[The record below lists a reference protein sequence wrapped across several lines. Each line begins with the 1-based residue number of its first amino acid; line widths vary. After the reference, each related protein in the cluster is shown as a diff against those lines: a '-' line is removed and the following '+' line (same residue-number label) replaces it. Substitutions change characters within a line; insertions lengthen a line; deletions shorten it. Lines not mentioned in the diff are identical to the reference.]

1 MEKLLLTLFFTNKGE
16 VCMKVGFI
24 GLGNMGLPMA
34 KNLVK
39 ANYDVVGKNRSKG
52 KEELFAQSGGKIGLT
67 VAEMAEQLDIILT
80 CLPLPEDV
88 EKIYFGEDGLIV
100 NGHEHLIL
108 VDHSTVAPALNEK
121 IRNAAQ
127 AKKIEFLDAPISGG
141 NFGAEDGSLTIM
153 VGGKK
158 EVYDKVL
165 PLLEI
170 MGKNIYHIGDTG
182 SGSVVKLIN
191 NLMVAFHTQA
201 VSEAVTLG
209 KKMGVDLDLLFNIL
223 NNSYAQSR
231 IYDRHYNHFIAKNHF
246 EPGFAINLL
255 HKDMKLAEQMAKDAD
270 MKLPIGAQ
278 ITELLANAKENGL
291 GEKDMSALYVLIN
304 QLLEHKN

>member
-1 MEKLLLTLFFTNKGE
+1 
-16 VCMKVGFI
+16 MKVGFI

-39 ANYDVVGKNRSKG
+39 ANYEVVGKNRSKG
-52 KEELFAQSGGKIGLT
+52 NEELFVEAGGKGGMS
-67 VAEMAEQLDIILT
+67 VAEMAKELDVILT
-80 CLPLPEDV
+80 CLPLPTDV
-88 EKIYFGEDGLIV
+88 ESVYFGTDGLIE
-100 NGHEHLIL
+100 NGHEGLIL
-108 VDHSTVAPALNEK
+108 VDHSTVAPGLNNK
-121 IRNAAQ
+121 IADAAQ
-127 AKKIEFLDAPISGG
+127 SKGIEFLDAPISGG

-158 EVYDKVL
+158 GIYEKVL
-165 PLLEI
+165 PLFNV
-170 MGKNIYHIGDTG
+170 MGKNIYHIGETG

-231 IYDRHYNHFIAKNHF
+231 IYDRHYNSFIAKDQF
-246 EPGFAINLL
+246 EAGFAIKLL
-255 HKDMKLAEQMAKDAD
+255 HKDMKLAEEMASGAN
-270 MKLPIGAQ
+270 MELPIGGQLTNILKDA
-278 ITELLANAKENGL
+278 IENDL
-291 GEKDMSALYVLIN
+291 GEQDMSALYVLLN
-304 QLLEHKN
+304 KKLSN